1 MNSLGNNRTK
11 YKVVTHDQGSDTN
24 TDIKLVDAN
33 MKPFIST
40 DELMD
45 VFGYSI
51 GINKELPSAGIKED
65 FTVKDNII
73 CDNTTI
79 TNLITTI
86 LKTSE

>member
-11 YKVVTHDQGSDTN
+11 YKVITNDQGSDTK
-24 TDIKLVDAN
+24 TDIKLVDAD

-40 DELMD
+40 NELID
-45 VFGYSI
+45 VFAYST
-51 GINKELPSAGIKED
+51 GIKALPPTEIADD
-65 FTVKDNII
+65 FRINETII

-79 TNLITTI
+79 DNLINII

>member
-1 MNSLGNNRTK
+1 MNSLGNTRTK
-11 YKVVTHDQGSDTN
+11 YKVVTNDQVSDTN

-40 DELMD
+40 DELIK
-45 VFGYSI
+45 VFAYSV
-51 GINKELPSAGIKED
+51 GIEELPPTEITED
-65 FTVKDNII
+65 FRVNNSII

-79 TNLITTI
+79 DNLMKTI

>member
-11 YKVVTHDQGSDTN
+11 YKVVTTQDNTN
-24 TDIKLVDAN
+24 NADIKLVDAN

-40 DELMD
+40 YELID
-45 VFGYSI
+45 VFAYST
-51 GINKELPSAGIKED
+51 GIKVLPSTEIADD
-65 FTVKDNII
+65 FRINESII

-79 TNLITTI
+79 DNLMKTI

>member
-11 YKVVTHDQGSDTN
+11 YKVVITQDNTNN

-40 DELMD
+40 YELID
-45 VFGYSI
+45 VFAYST
-51 GINKELPSAGIKED
+51 GIKTLPSTEIPDD
-65 FTVKDNII
+65 FRIDASII
-73 CDNTTI
+73 CDNTI
-79 TNLITTI
+79 ISSIIETI

>member
-11 YKVVTHDQGSDTN
+11 YKVVTTQDNTNN

-40 DELMD
+40 YELID
-45 VFGYSI
+45 VFAYST
-51 GINKELPSAGIKED
+51 GIKALPPTEIADD
-65 FTVKDNII
+65 FRINETII
-73 CDNTTI
+73 CDNATI

>member
-11 YKVVTHDQGSDTN
+11 YKVVTNDQGSGTK
-24 TDIKLVDAN
+24 TDIKLVDAD

-40 DELMD
+40 SELIK
-45 VFGYSI
+45 VFAYSV
-51 GINKELPSAGIKED
+51 GIEELPPTEITED
-65 FTVKDNII
+65 FRVNNSII

-79 TNLITTI
+79 DNLISTI

>member
-11 YKVVTHDQGSDTN
+11 YKVVTNDQGSDTK
-24 TDIKLVDAN
+24 TDIKLVDAD

-40 DELMD
+40 SELID
-45 VFGYSI
+45 VFAYSI
-51 GINKELPSAGIKED
+51 GIEDLPSAIADD
-65 FTVKDNII
+65 FRVNNSII

-79 TNLITTI
+79 DNLIHTI